1 MVELTFFQ
9 FLIALCMGLGAV
21 CIFIWAAMSGQ
32 FNDVEAVKHQILEV
46 EHDDEPSTA
55 IRRRS

>member
-1 MVELTFFQ
+1 MAELTFFQ
-9 FLIALCMGLGAV
+9 FLIALCMGLGAL

-46 EHDDEPSTA
+46 EKDDGPSA
-55 IRRRS
+55 AN